1 LSRTEAGAV
10 TYRRDELSER
20 RIGMRTVGFTLAA
33 LLVAFVLI
41 GAGCGGDDD
50 SAGDTTTT
58 ETTETDTTETDTTGT
73 ETETTPSGTALKGSV
88 GPGFVISLSTEDGD
102 PVEALEA
109 GSYELELEDLS
120 SAHNFHLTGT
130 AVDISTDVGEE
141 GTQNLSIDLQ
151 PGTYNFV
158 CDPHAGTMNGSFTVS

>member
-1 LSRTEAGAV
+1 
-10 TYRRDELSER
+10 
-20 RIGMRTVGFTLAA
+20 MRTVGFTLGA
-33 LLVAFVLI
+33 LLVAFVLV
-41 GAGCGGDDD
+41 GAGCGGDDE

-58 ETTETDTTETDTTGT
+58 ETTETDTTGT

-109 GSYELELEDLS
+109 GSYELEIEDLS

-141 GTQNLSIDLQ
+141 GTQNLSIDLV

-158 CDPHAGTMNGSFTVS
+158 CDPHAGQMSGSFEVT